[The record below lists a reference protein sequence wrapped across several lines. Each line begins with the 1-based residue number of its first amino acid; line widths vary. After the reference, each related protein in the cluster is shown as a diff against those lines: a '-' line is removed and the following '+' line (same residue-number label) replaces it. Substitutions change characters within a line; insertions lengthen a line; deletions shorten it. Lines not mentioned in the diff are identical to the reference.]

1 MAAAGG
7 GITKILNPG
16 LYRCPARRSRDLETI
31 LSYDSRFR
39 KVVAMFASGIVSE
52 IVPSLP
58 CKPTGRGVLLGN
70 SLAAGRCRRYSHSGY
85 ARAHLDES
93 FG

>member
-58 CKPTGRGVLLGN
+58 CKPTGRGVVGAIRIPAT
-70 SLAAGRCRRYSHSGY
+70 LAPIWMNLSADGGS
-85 ARAHLDES
+85 AI
-93 FG
+93 